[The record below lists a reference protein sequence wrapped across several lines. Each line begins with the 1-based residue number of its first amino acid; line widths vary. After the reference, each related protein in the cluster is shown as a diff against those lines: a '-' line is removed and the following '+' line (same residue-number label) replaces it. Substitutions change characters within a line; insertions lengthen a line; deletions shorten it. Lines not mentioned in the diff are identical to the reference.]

1 MTGFR
6 AELERAGKTATGFVV
21 PDSVVDGLEAGQRPP
36 VVVTI
41 NGTSFRT
48 SIARMGDQYLLGVSA
63 ANRELTGTTGGE
75 VYDVDVEV
83 DTQPR
88 VVEVPDDLVAALAA
102 SPAARALYDIL
113 SYSQQRRVVE
123 PVQDAK
129 TAETRAR
136 RIDKMVTQLA
146 GGTKP

>member
-6 AELERAGKTATGFVV
+6 AELELAGKTATGFVV
-21 PDSVVDGLEAGQRPP
+21 PDAVVDELGAGQRPP

-41 NGTSFRT
+41 NGASFRT
-48 SIARMGDQYLLGVSA
+48 SIARMGDRFLLGVSA
-63 ANRELTGTTGGE
+63 ANRAVTSTTAGE
-75 VYDVDVEV
+75 DYDVEVEV

-88 VVEVPDDLVAALAA
+88 VVEVPDDLRAALTA
-102 SPAARALYDIL
+102 SPAASALYETL

-123 PVQDAK
+123 PVEQAK
-129 TAETRAR
+129 AAETRAR

-146 GGTKP
+146 AGTKP

>member
-21 PDSVVDGLEAGQRPP
+21 PESVVNELGAGKRPP

-41 NGTSFRT
+41 NGASFRT
-48 SIARMGDQYLLGVSA
+48 SIARMGGRYLLGVSA
-63 ANRELTGTTGGE
+63 VHRELTATTGGG
-75 VYDVDVEV
+75 VYDVTVEV
-83 DTQPR
+83 DRQPR
-88 VVEVPDDLVAALAA
+88 LVEVPDDLAAALEK
-102 SPAARALYDIL
+102 SPAAKTLYETL

-123 PVQDAK
+123 PVQDTK
-129 TAETRAR
+129 TAETRSR
-136 RIDKMVTQLA
+136 RIEKMVTQLA

>member
-6 AELERAGKTATGFVV
+6 AELELAGKTATGFVV
-21 PDSVVDGLEAGQRPP
+21 PDAVVDELGAGQRPP

-41 NGTSFRT
+41 NGASFRT
-48 SIARMGDQYLLGVSA
+48 SIARMGGRFLLGVSA
-63 ANRELTGTTGGE
+63 TNRAVTSTTAGE
-75 VYDVDVEV
+75 EYDVEVEV

-88 VVEVPDDLVAALAA
+88 VVEVPDDLRAALTA
-102 SPAARALYDIL
+102 SPAASALYESL

-123 PVQDAK
+123 PVEQAK

-136 RIDKMVTQLA
+136 RIDKLVTLLA
-146 GGTKP
+146 AGTKP

>member
-6 AELERAGKTATGFVV
+6 AELELAGKTATGFVV
-21 PDSVVDGLEAGQRPP
+21 PDAVVDELGAGQRPP

-41 NGTSFRT
+41 NGASFRT
-48 SIARMGDQYLLGVSA
+48 SIARMGGRFLLGVSA
-63 ANRELTGTTGGE
+63 TNRAVTSTTAGE
-75 VYDVDVEV
+75 EYDVEVEV

-88 VVEVPDDLVAALAA
+88 VVEVPDDLRAALAA
-102 SPAARALYDIL
+102 SPAATALYETL

-123 PVQDAK
+123 PVEQAK

-146 GGTKP
+146 AGTKP

>member
-6 AELERAGKTATGFVV
+6 AGLERAGKTATGFVV
-21 PDSVVDGLEAGQRPP
+21 PDAVVDELGAGKRPP

-41 NGTSFRT
+41 NGASFRT
-48 SIARMGDQYLLGVSA
+48 SIARMGGRYLLGVSA
-63 ANRELTGTTGGE
+63 VNRELTGTTGGE
-75 VYDVDVEV
+75 VYDVTVEV

-88 VVEVPDDLVAALAA
+88 SVEVPDDLAAALAK
-102 SPAARALYDIL
+102 SPAAKALYEGL
-113 SYSQQRRVVE
+113 TYSQQRRVVE

-129 TAETRAR
+129 TAETRSR

-146 GGTKP
+146 AGTKP